1 MASTA
6 DDTNGRRRRRPRNGP
21 TSEATARADEGS
33 GSGASTGP
41 VAETRWLNGDELA
54 AWLAN
59 SAIMISLPAA
69 LDARMQRE
77 AQLTFFEYMV
87 LSVLSEQPDR
97 TMQMSALAARTA
109 ASLSRL
115 SHVVGRLEKRE
126 LLARKRIPGSG
137 RRTTAT
143 LTEAGYDVVVA
154 AAPGHVAAVR
164 EYLIDDLGPQEL
176 AALRRIGAAVDAA
189 IKRGQPD
196 ASSAASSPD
205 DGAVD
210 GQSPAFHPA
219 SQPSADTLIVTPR
232 GPAGQE
238 PGQP

>member
-6 DDTNGRRRRRPRNGP
+6 DDTNGRRRPRPRTG
-21 TSEATARADEGS
+21 SEAAALAGESS
-33 GSGASTGP
+33 GLRKSTGS

-87 LSVLSEQPDR
+87 LSVLSEQPAR

-126 LLARKRIPGSG
+126 LLARNRIPGSG
-137 RRTTAT
+137 RRTAAT
-143 LTEAGYDVVVA
+143 LTEAGYEVVVA

-164 EYLIDDLGPQEL
+164 EYLIDDLGPEEL

-189 IKRGQPD
+189 IKREQPD
-196 ASSAASSPD
+196 TLSAASPPPE
-205 DGAVD
+205 A
-210 GQSPAFHPA
+210 P
-219 SQPSADTLIVTPR
+219 TIRR
-232 GPAGQE
+232 GPRRTAD
-238 PGQP
+238 

>member
-6 DDTNGRRRRRPRNGP
+6 DDTNGRRRRRPRSGP

-33 GSGASTGP
+33 DPGESTDP

-154 AAPGHVAAVR
+154 AAPGHVTAVR

-189 IKRGQPD
+189 IKREQSD
-196 ASSAASSPD
+196 ASSAASPP
-205 DGAVD
+205 GD
-210 GQSPAFHPA
+210 GQSPAVHPA
-219 SQPSADTLIVTPR
+219 SQPPADTLIVTPS

-238 PGQP
+238 PDQP